1 MFKTQNFCHIAS
13 NNRNQVKVGVFV
25 YRTTDSL
32 ETVSASGYFNER
44 IIDLKLH
51 DIIIHEQIDASDA
64 TKVKQNFLC
73 VVERTLT
80 NVKVKIMDTDELD
93 GADTDLSNLTT
104 AGKANIS
111 ALGTYDS
118 NATYASG
125 TVGAALKGKLNLD
138 GSNIMTGPLKMRAS
152 ASFQCAIAPYW
163 DGVGFYKL
171 NDNDSVTLMASME
184 DTTGFIPAGTATYNL
199 GSSDHKWK
207 DLYVARVIT
216 GVLNN
221 GANITVPTV
230 GGTLARVED
239 IENKIT
245 NCITEIPQ
253 DINVSYSNNIL
264 VIKSGTKLYRPNG
277 ADIFD
282 EITLTTDETFTV
294 SGTGTFYVFRG
305 EANGIS
311 YVSASLADIN
321 SGTPDSSTNGVFYDT
336 TNNRIDYYTSGT
348 RSDRLYAFPIC
359 KITVSSGNIKNI
371 DQVFNGFGYVG
382 SKVYVLPGVKGLAPN
397 GRNADGTLNNTVV
410 NITSVK
416 TADSYNDY
424 YMLNNAGTFPASYY
438 NYFEQ
443 NERPRISDGSWYQ
456 PSTNTMYAIN
466 NSVLTR
472 LTNTLY
478 AFKIFAGTSISK
490 ATAIKINQPVHTVDY
505 CDTEFISNQAMPSDY
520 YIDLTLGASGT
531 AYTAPADGYVCIHP
545 VFSSGSGWCGITIT
559 TSTGGE
565 LYGAMTQYTSAQTYQ
580 PISIYV
586 SKNTTFTIIYNNVGS
601 WNYTRFVY
609 ANGAK

>member
-32 ETVSASGYFNER
+32 ATVSASGYFNER

-51 DIIIHEQIDASDA
+51 DIIIHEQVDASDA

-163 DGVGFYKL
+163 DGIGFYKL

-184 DTTGFIPAGTATYNL
+184 DTTGFIPAGTATYDL

-207 DLYVARVIT
+207 DLYIARVIT

-221 GANITVPTV
+221 GANINVPTV

-253 DINVSYSNNIL
+253 DINVTFVNNIL
-264 VIKSGTKLYRPNG
+264 QIKSGTKLYQPNG
-277 ADIFD
+277 SGVFNEIILTSD
-282 EITLTTDETFTV
+282 EIFTV

-311 YVSASLADIN
+311 YVSASLANIN

-336 TNNRIDYYTSGT
+336 TNNRIDYYNSGT
-348 RSDRLYAFPIC
+348 RTDRLYAFPIC
-359 KITVSSGNIKNI
+359 KITVSSGNIVNI

-382 SKVYVLPGVKGLAPN
+382 AITYALPGIKCLIPD
-397 GRNADGTLNNTVV
+397 GRNSDGTLK
-410 NITSVK
+410 NISYTTTSVELLTSGAYTQPLLLNEFLGLHVPYYEHYADDRNFPTYYTNCEWYNPDK
-416 TADSYNDY
+416 NEMYHVGNGVVTARAYACVCCNTTASGGKVTDLVIN
-424 YMLNNAGTFPASYY
+424 FPIRA
-438 NYFEQ
+438 
-443 NERPRISDGSWYQ
+443 
-456 PSTNTMYAIN
+456 
-466 NSVLTR
+466 
-472 LTNTLY
+472 
-478 AFKIFAGTSISK
+478 
-490 ATAIKINQPVHTVDY
+490 VDY
-505 CDTEFISNQAMPSDY
+505 SDTDYLTHQGMPSNKY
-520 YIDLTLGASGT
+520 LDLTLGNSGDS
-531 AYTAPADGYVCIHP
+531 YMAPADGYVILEGNTTNTNGFILLGGNNCA
-545 VFSSGSGWCGITIT
+545 VTSSSHAYNSNSYISATI
-559 TSTGGE
+559 
-565 LYGAMTQYTSAQTYQ
+565 
-580 PISIYV
+580 PV
-586 SKNTTFTIIYNNVGS
+586 SKGMGYGVWYQNLTAGRF
-601 WNYTRFVY
+601 RFVY
-609 ANGAK
+609 ANGTK